1 MSNRVDTPRYA
12 CVGDLNNYFKKSDLL
27 SGLTSLEQ
35 QKLRSNIGIIDGS
48 SQGDVKKLTYAELIS
63 NISNNLLVI
72 GTVYRIIDFQ
82 SIWEIDNKSYTG
94 QQYGLLVI
102 ATTLNSLFPQA
113 FIEGKK
119 WLIQYDVTQ
128 KTLSDGTTTKGQIT
142 YLEDENGNSAY
153 YDFKNIKFKRNNTL
167 YYTFSDTINGTIIDS
182 STFSNTK
189 YNRLE
194 KDSYDNIFIGDTY
207 NNIIQPGCTG
217 NTFYSGCINSVIGYN
232 SVNNIFREAVRY
244 LSGTMSNKVFAEN
257 DTTLSTTIT
266 KTIQKVNEHDLVSF
280 LDPITY
286 AYQVIII

>member
-1 MSNRVDTPRYA
+1 MSERIDSPRLA

-48 SQGDVKKLTYAELIS
+48 SQGDVKELTYAELIS

-182 STFSNTK
+182 STLSNTK

-194 KDSYDNIFIGDTY
+194 KDSYNNIFIGDTY
-207 NNIIQPGCTG
+207 NYTARL
-217 NTFYSGCINSVIGYN
+217 YW
-232 SVNNIFREAVRY
+232 
-244 LSGTMSNKVFAEN
+244 
-257 DTTLSTTIT
+257 
-266 KTIQKVNEHDLVSF
+266 
-280 LDPITY
+280 
-286 AYQVIII
+286 

>member
-48 SQGDVKKLTYAELIS
+48 SQGDVKELTYAELIS

-153 YDFKNIKFKRNNTL
+153 YDFKNIKFKRNNTF

-182 STFSNTK
+182 STLSNTK

-194 KDSYDNIFIGDTY
+194 KDSYNNIFIGDTY

-244 LSGTMSNKVFAEN
+244 LSGTVSNKVFAEN